1 MNQSNIK
8 VYQDKLN
15 VIKNINEDIQDKL
28 QDYEVNLFHIYAN
41 VENNFKINTNKLNK
55 LLEEVELIEN
65 KNKDLSNTIE
75 DIKNKQKFQFDLE
88 DRLATL
94 ETDIKLLENKFK
106 EDNLDNNK
114 INEMNNNFIEIKN
127 NFQKN
132 KVDFNIENN
141 NYKKSWN
148 F

>member
-15 VIKNINEDIQDKL
+15 VIKNFNEEMIYKL

-114 INEMNNNFIEIKN
+114 INEMNNKFIEIKN
-127 NFQKN
+127 NYQKN
-132 KVDFNIENN
+132 KVDFKIESK
-141 NYKKSWN
+141 YYYESMN